1 MEAATNSVATAT
13 NNLAAAAVAG
23 GLNGTVFN
31 GLDVAVII
39 FFAIGMLVTV
49 WFSMR
54 KKNESGKDYFL
65 SGRDANWLQIG
76 SSIFSSN
83 IGSEHLVGLAG
94 AGFVTGMAMAHWEM
108 HAYWILILG
117 WAFVPLYDRMKIFT
131 MPEFLELRFSRGSR
145 NVLSLLTMA
154 SLVLTKIAATI
165 YAGDVVIRTLLNVD
179 SVNIFG
185 HQIDVFW
192 VIALSLAAT
201 TGLYTIFGGMRVIMY
216 TAVLQAP
223 VLIFGSLCILYM
235 GLRVLGHGSLVDGW
249 HATVTAA
256 GKNIHLVRSIHDPD
270 WPWLAIL
277 PGSAIIG
284 FWYWCTDQ
292 YIVQRVLAGKN
303 EQESRRGTILA
314 GFFKLTPVF
323 IFLVPGMIAF
333 ALTQTPGSGF
343 TTGGDAA
350 YTPLVNQGDAAYTSL
365 VAQILPHGLRGM
377 VACGMIVAL
386 MASLGSKFNA
396 SATLFT
402 MDFYREW
409 HPTASPKT
417 EVIVGRIATAVIVF
431 IGMCW
436 VLVIKSLHMPL
447 YEYLQNVQ
455 GYLSPAIAVLFAMGV
470 FWKRATAPAAVWAFV
485 IGMIGGFGRLAA
497 DLIIARPINTLKGIT
512 DGNLSMLHYLVNG
525 PVSVASEKT
534 QHIKDQLQE
543 ATSQMASALP
553 LVKEQLAIKIQCLQ
567 QILAATGISPD
578 QYNEKKTIVEAAL
591 PALKTQLHD
600 QWGVVFSFQQNIHW
614 LYYCEGLFV
623 LTALLMVIISLL
635 TKAPDPKTIQ
645 YTYYGAT
652 PAEKAA
658 TRASWNAWDVI
669 LSLIVVGCV
678 VLFYIKFW

>member
-1 MEAATNSVATAT
+1 MDNTVTNTVASSVSDVATNHLAATS
-13 NNLAAAAVAG
+13 VAG
-23 GLNGTVFN
+23 GWNGTVFN
-31 GLDVAVII
+31 GLDLAVII
-39 FFAIGMLVTV
+39 AFALGMIITV
-49 WFSMR
+49 WYSMR

-117 WAFVPLYDRMKIFT
+117 WAFVPLYDRMKVFT

-179 SVNIFG
+179 HINVFG

-192 VIALSLAAT
+192 AIALGLAFT
-201 TGLYTIFGGMRVIMY
+201 TGLYTVFGGMRVIMY

-223 VLIFGSLCILYM
+223 VLIFGSVCILFM
-235 GLRVLGHGSLVDGW
+235 GLRVLGHGSLIDGW
-249 HATVTAA
+249 HATLTAV
-256 GKNIHLVRSIHDPD
+256 GSNVHLIRSIHDPE

-303 EQESRRGTILA
+303 QQESRRGTILA

-333 ALTQTPGSGF
+333 ALTKTPGVGF
-343 TTGGDAA
+343 STS
-350 YTPLVNQGDAAYTSL
+350 GDAAYTSL

-409 HPTASPKT
+409 HPNASGRS

-431 IGMCW
+431 VGICW
-436 VLVIKSLHMPL
+436 VLVIKNLHMPL
-447 YEYLQNVQ
+447 YLYLQNVQ
-455 GYLSPAIAVLFAMGV
+455 GYLSPAIAVLFGLGV
-470 FWKRATAPAAVWAFV
+470 FWKRATAPAALWAFV
-485 IGMIGGFGRLAA
+485 IGMLGGFGRLALDLVMRGDA
-497 DLIIARPINTLKGIT
+497 DAVTKLKEDLYHSIITL
-512 DGNLSMLHYLVNG
+512 
-525 PVSVASEKT
+525 
-534 QHIKDQLQE
+534 
-543 ATSQMASALP
+543 
-553 LVKEQLAIKIQCLQ
+553 
-567 QILAATGISPD
+567 D
-578 QYNEKKTIVEAAL
+578 QYNAGIAPIKAAHNAIMFDL
-591 PALKTQLHD
+591 
-600 QWGVVFSFQQNIHW
+600 WNIHW

-623 LTALLMVIISLL
+623 LTAALMVIISLL
-635 TKAPDPKTIQ
+635 TKAPDPKTIK
-645 YTYYGAT
+645 YTWYGAT
-652 PAEKAA
+652 PEEKAA
-658 TRASWNAWDVI
+658 TRASWNAWDVV

>member
-1 MEAATNSVATAT
+1 MNEITNSVMAATNSMDVATNALAT
-13 NNLAAAAVAG
+13 ASVAG
-23 GLNGTVFN
+23 GINGTVFN
-31 GLDVAVII
+31 GLDMAVILA
-39 FFAIGMLVTV
+39 FAVGMILTV
-49 WFSMR
+49 WYSMR

-108 HAYWILILG
+108 HAWWIIILG
-117 WAFVPLYDRMKIFT
+117 WAFVPLYDRMKVFT

-165 YAGDVVIRTLLNVD
+165 YAGDVVIRTLLNVNTIHIPGIGD
-179 SVNIFG
+179 L
-185 HQIDVFW
+185 DVFW
-192 VIALSLAAT
+192 AIALGLALT

-216 TAVLQAP
+216 TAVLQSP
-223 VLIFGSLCILYM
+223 VLILGSVCILYT
-235 GLRVLGHGSLVDGW
+235 GLHVLGNGSLVAGW
-249 HATVTAA
+249 HATLKAVADATWH
-256 GKNIHLVRSIHDPD
+256 GEGVHLVRSINDPD

-303 EQESRRGTILA
+303 QQESRRGSILA

-333 ALTQTPGSGF
+333 ALTKAPGVGF
-343 TTGGDAA
+343 STS
-350 YTPLVNQGDAAYTSL
+350 GDAAYTSL

-409 HPTASPKT
+409 YPNASGKT

-431 IGMCW
+431 VGICW
-436 VLVIKSLHMPL
+436 VLVIKNLHMPL
-447 YEYLQNVQ
+447 YLYLQNVQ

-470 FWKRATAPAAVWAFV
+470 FWRRATAPAALWAFV

-497 DLIIARPINTLKGIT
+497 DLVMHSDADAVSKLKVDHYHGVITQAQFDAGIGAIRAT
-512 DGNLSMLHYLVNG
+512 HNG
-525 PVSVASEKT
+525 LLF
-534 QHIKDQLQE
+534 DF
-543 ATSQMASALP
+543 
-553 LVKEQLAIKIQCLQ
+553 
-567 QILAATGISPD
+567 
-578 QYNEKKTIVEAAL
+578 
-591 PALKTQLHD
+591 
-600 QWGVVFSFQQNIHW
+600 WNIHW

-623 LTALLMVIISLL
+623 LTAALMIIISLV
-635 TKAPDPKTIQ
+635 TKAPDPKTIK
-645 YTYYGAT
+645 YTWYGAT
-652 PAEKAA
+652 PEEKAA
-658 TRASWNAWDVI
+658 TKASWNAMDVV
-669 LSLIVVGCV
+669 LSAIVIGCV
-678 VLFYIKFW
+678 VLFYYKFW

>member
-1 MEAATNSVATAT
+1 MDNSATNAAINAVTNAATN
-13 NNLAAAAVAG
+13 AAAAVR
-23 GLNGTVFN
+23 TSVFDN
-31 GLDVAVII
+31 LDWFVII
-39 FFAIGMLVTV
+39 LFGLGMIATI
-49 WFSMR
+49 WYSMR

-108 HAYWILILG
+108 HGWIILVLG
-117 WAFVPLYDRMKIFT
+117 WVFVPLYDRMKIFT

-165 YAGDVVIRTLLNVD
+165 YAGDVVIRTLLNID

-185 HQIDVFW
+185 HQVDVFW
-192 VIALSLAAT
+192 AIALGLAFT

-223 VLIFGSLCILYM
+223 VLIFGSVCILYM
-235 GLRVLGHGSLVDGW
+235 GLHVLGHGSLVDGW
-249 HATVTAA
+249 HATLAA
-256 GKNIHLVRSIHDPD
+256 VGANVHLVRSIKDPD
-270 WPWLAIL
+270 YPWLAVL
-277 PGSAIIG
+277 PASAIIG

-303 EQESRRGTILA
+303 QQESRRGTILA

-333 ALTQTPGSGF
+333 ALTQTPSAGF
-343 TTGGDAA
+343 ATS
-350 YTPLVNQGDAAYTSL
+350 GDAAYTSL

-409 HPTASPKT
+409 YPNASGRT

-431 IGMCW
+431 VGICW
-436 VLVIKSLHMPL
+436 VLVIKALHSNL
-447 YEYLQNVQ
+447 YNYLQNVQ
-455 GYLSPAIAVLFAMGV
+455 GYLSPAIAVLFAAGV
-470 FWKRATAPAAVWAFV
+470 FWKRATAPAALWSFV
-485 IGMIGGFGRLAA
+485 VGMLGGFAKLAA
-497 DLIIARPINTLKGIT
+497 DLVMRN
-512 DGNLSMLHYLVNG
+512 D
-525 PVSVASEKT
+525 SEGV
-534 QHIKDQLQE
+534 IKL
-543 ATSQMASALP
+543 
-553 LVKEQLAIKIQCLQ
+553 KEQLYHGTIYL
-567 QILAATGISPD
+567 D
-578 QYNEKKTIVEAAL
+578 QYNAAIAPIKAKFGL
-591 PALKTQLHD
+591 LFD
-600 QWGVVFSFQQNIHW
+600 FWNIHQW
-614 LYYCEGLFV
+614 YYCEGLFV
-623 LTALLMVIISLL
+623 VTAALMIIISIM
-635 TKAPDPKTIQ
+635 TKAPDPKTIK
-645 YTYYGAT
+645 YTWYGAT
-652 PAEKAA
+652 PEEKAA
-658 TRASWNAWDVI
+658 TRASWNGMDVV
-669 LSLIVVGCV
+669 LSLIVVGAIV
-678 VLFYIKFW
+678 TFYIKFW

>member
-1 MEAATNSVATAT
+1 MNETATNIMMASTNSVT
-13 NNLAAAAVAG
+13 NLAASAVAG
-23 GLNGTVFN
+23 GMNGTVFN

-39 FFAIGMLVTV
+39 LFAVGMLVTV

-94 AGFVTGMAMAHWEM
+94 AGFATGMAMAHWEM
-108 HAYWILILG
+108 HAYWIIILG
-117 WAFVPLYDRMKIFT
+117 WAFVPIYDRMKVFT

-179 SVNIFG
+179 HVNLFG
-185 HQIDVFW
+185 RQIDVFW
-192 VIALSLAAT
+192 VIALALAAT

-223 VLIFGSLCILYM
+223 VLIFGSVCILYT
-235 GLRVLGHGSLVDGW
+235 GLHVLGHGSLIDGW
-249 HATVTAA
+249 QATLTTV
-256 GKNIHLVRSIHDPD
+256 GNNVHLIRSVHDPV
-270 WPWLAIL
+270 WSWTAVL
-277 PGSAIIG
+277 PASAIIG

-303 EQESRRGTILA
+303 QQESRRGTILA

-333 ALTQTPGSGF
+333 ALTKTPGVGF
-343 TTGGDAA
+343 ST
-350 YTPLVNQGDAAYTSL
+350 NGDAAYTSL

-396 SATLFT
+396 AATLFT

-409 HPTASPKT
+409 YPNASGKT
-417 EVIVGRIATAVIVF
+417 EVFVGRLATAAIVF
-431 IGMCW
+431 LGICW
-436 VLVIKSLHMPL
+436 VLVIKSLHSNL
-447 YEYLQNVQ
+447 YVYLQSVQ
-455 GYLSPAIAVLFAMGV
+455 GYLSPAIAVLFVMGV
-470 FWKRATAPAAVWAFV
+470 FWKRATAPAALWSFS
-485 IGMIGGFGRLAA
+485 IGVVGGFARLAA
-497 DLIIARPINTLKGIT
+497 DIYMRSYEKIVGDAKDNLYHQVITL
-512 DGNLSMLHYLVNG
+512 
-525 PVSVASEKT
+525 
-534 QHIKDQLQE
+534 
-543 ATSQMASALP
+543 
-553 LVKEQLAIKIQCLQ
+553 
-567 QILAATGISPD
+567 D
-578 QYNEKKTIVEAAL
+578 QYKAVIAPIQQKYGLIYDLWTI
-591 PALKTQLHD
+591 
-600 QWGVVFSFQQNIHW
+600 NW
-614 LYYCEGLFV
+614 LYYCQILFV
-623 LTALLMVIISLL
+623 LTAVLMVIISLM
-635 TKAPDPKTIQ
+635 TKAPDPKTIKF
-645 YTYYGAT
+645 TWYGAT
-652 PAEKAA
+652 PEEKAA
-658 TRASWNAWDVI
+658 TRASWSAMDVV

>member
-1 MEAATNSVATAT
+1 MNEITNSVETAT
-13 NNLAAAAVAG
+13 NALAMSSVAG
-23 GLNGTVFN
+23 GMNGTVFN
-31 GLDVAVII
+31 GLDLIVII
-39 FFAIGMLVTV
+39 AFALGMIATI

-94 AGFVTGMAMAHWEM
+94 AGFITGMAMAHWEM
-108 HAYWILILG
+108 HGWIILVLG
-117 WAFVPLYDRMKIFT
+117 WVFVPLYDRMKIFT

-179 SVNIFG
+179 SINIFG

-192 VIALSLAAT
+192 AIALGLAAT

-216 TAVLQAP
+216 TAVLQTP
-223 VLIFGSLCILYM
+223 VLIFGSVCILFM
-235 GLRVLGHGSLVDGW
+235 GLHVLGHGSLVEGW
-249 HATVTAA
+249 KATLEKV
-256 GKNIHLVRSIHDPD
+256 GDNVHLIRSNKDPE

-277 PGSAIIG
+277 PGSAMIG

-303 EQESRRGTILA
+303 QQESRRGTILA

-323 IFLVPGMIAF
+323 IFLIPGMIAF
-333 ALTQTPGSGF
+333 ALTKTPSAGF
-343 TTGGDAA
+343 STS
-350 YTPLVNQGDAAYTSL
+350 GDAAYTSL

-409 HPTASPKT
+409 YPNASGKT
-417 EVIVGRIATAVIVF
+417 EVLVGRIATAAIVF
-431 IGMCW
+431 VGICW
-436 VLVIKSLHMPL
+436 VLVIKSLHTNL
-447 YEYLQNVQ
+447 YLYLQNVQ
-455 GYLSPAIAVLFAMGV
+455 GYLSPAIAVLFIAGV
-470 FWKRATAPAAVWAFV
+470 FWKRATATAALWSFV
-485 IGMIGGFGRLAA
+485 VGMVGGFARLAA
-497 DLIIARPINTLKGIT
+497 DLVMRNDSETVSKLKQDLYHGVITL
-512 DGNLSMLHYLVNG
+512 
-525 PVSVASEKT
+525 
-534 QHIKDQLQE
+534 
-543 ATSQMASALP
+543 
-553 LVKEQLAIKIQCLQ
+553 
-567 QILAATGISPD
+567 D
-578 QYNEKKTIVEAAL
+578 QYNAGIAPIHAKFGL
-591 PALKTQLHD
+591 LFD
-600 QWGVVFSFQQNIHW
+600 FWNVFW
-614 LYYCEGLFV
+614 LYYCEWLFIF
-623 LTALLMVIISLL
+623 TALLMIVISLL
-635 TKAPDPKTIQ
+635 TKAPDPKTVK

-652 PAEKAA
+652 PEEKAA
-658 TRASWNAWDVI
+658 TKASWNALDVV
-669 LSLIVVGCV
+669 LTLIVVGTI

>member
-1 MEAATNSVATAT
+1 MDNPVTNAVVNAVSDAATNAV
-13 NNLAAAAVAG
+13 AAVAAATHT
-23 GLNGTVFN
+23 GTVFN
-31 GLDVAVII
+31 NLDWFVIALFGL
-39 FFAIGMLVTV
+39 GMIATV
-49 WFSMR
+49 WYSMR

-94 AGFVTGMAMAHWEM
+94 AGFLTGMAMAHWEM
-108 HAYWILILG
+108 HGWIILILG
-117 WAFVPLYDRMKIFT
+117 WVFVPLYDRMKIFT

-179 SVNIFG
+179 HIDLFG

-192 VIALSLAAT
+192 AIALGLAAT

-216 TAVLQAP
+216 TAVLQTP
-223 VLIFGSLCILYM
+223 VLIFGSVCILYM
-235 GLRVLGHGSLVDGW
+235 GLHVLGHGSLAEGW
-249 HATVTAA
+249 NATLTAV
-256 GKNIHLVRSIHDPD
+256 GDNVHLIRSNKDPE

-277 PGSAIIG
+277 PGSAMIG

-303 EQESRRGTILA
+303 QQESRRGCILA

-333 ALTQTPGSGF
+333 ALTQNPSASFNTS
-343 TTGGDAA
+343 
-350 YTPLVNQGDAAYTSL
+350 GDAAYTSL

-409 HPTASPKT
+409 YPNASGRT
-417 EVIVGRIATAVIVF
+417 EVLVGRIATAAIVF
-431 IGMCW
+431 VGICW
-436 VLVIKSLHMPL
+436 VLVIKSLHTNL
-447 YEYLQNVQ
+447 YLYLQNVQ
-455 GYLSPAIAVLFAMGV
+455 GYLSPAIAVLFGLGV
-470 FWKRATAPAAVWAFV
+470 FWKRATAPAALWSFV
-485 IGMIGGFGRLAA
+485 VGMIGGFARLAA
-497 DLIIARPINTLKGIT
+497 DLVMRNDSETVSKLKQQLYHGAITL
-512 DGNLSMLHYLVNG
+512 
-525 PVSVASEKT
+525 
-534 QHIKDQLQE
+534 
-543 ATSQMASALP
+543 
-553 LVKEQLAIKIQCLQ
+553 
-567 QILAATGISPD
+567 D
-578 QYNEKKTIVEAAL
+578 QYNAGIAPIHAKFGL
-591 PALKTQLHD
+591 LFD
-600 QWGVVFSFQQNIHW
+600 FWNIFW
-614 LYYCEGLFV
+614 LYYCEWLF
-623 LTALLMVIISLL
+623 LFTAALMIIISLL
-635 TKAPDPKTIQ
+635 TKAPDPKTVK

-652 PAEKAA
+652 PEEKAA
-658 TRASWNAWDVI
+658 TRASWNAMDVV
-669 LSLIVVGCV
+669 LSLIVVGTI

>member
-1 MEAATNSVATAT
+1 MNILTPLFAAVDP
-13 NNLAAAAVAG
+13 AAAASAG
-23 GLNGTVFN
+23 GTVFN
-31 GLDVAVII
+31 NLDWFVIVLFGLGMVAV
-39 FFAIGMLVTV
+39 V
-49 WFSMR
+49 WYSMQ

-108 HAYWILILG
+108 HAWWIIILG
-117 WAFVPLYDRMKIFT
+117 WAFVPLYDRMKVFT

-179 SVNIFG
+179 SVSIFG

-192 VIALSLAAT
+192 AIALGLAFT

-216 TAVLQAP
+216 TAVLQSP
-223 VLIFGSLCILYM
+223 VLIFGSVCILYM
-235 GLRVLGHGSLVDGW
+235 GLRVLGHGSLIDGW
-249 HATVTAA
+249 HATLASVVAA
-256 GKNIHLVRSIHDPD
+256 TWHGEGVHLVRSLRDPE

-303 EQESRRGTILA
+303 QQESRRGSILA

-333 ALTQTPGSGF
+333 ALTQTPGVGF
-343 TTGGDAA
+343 STS
-350 YTPLVNQGDAAYTSL
+350 GDAAYTSL

-396 SATLFT
+396 AATLFT

-431 IGMCW
+431 VGICW
-436 VLVIKSLHMPL
+436 VLVIKNLKMPL
-447 YEYLQNVQ
+447 YLYLQNVQ
-455 GYLSPAIAVLFAMGV
+455 GYLSPAIAVLFALGV
-470 FWKRATAPAAVWAFV
+470 FWKRATAPAALWSFV
-485 IGMIGGFGRLAA
+485 VGMVGGFGRLAL
-497 DLIIARPINTLKGIT
+497 DLIMRTDADAVSKLKVDHYHGIITPAQYDAGIAAIRATHNGIMF
-512 DGNLSMLHYLVNG
+512 DLW
-525 PVSVASEKT
+525 
-534 QHIKDQLQE
+534 Q
-543 ATSQMASALP
+543 
-553 LVKEQLAIKIQCLQ
+553 
-567 QILAATGISPD
+567 
-578 QYNEKKTIVEAAL
+578 
-591 PALKTQLHD
+591 
-600 QWGVVFSFQQNIHW
+600 IHW

-623 LTALLMVIISLL
+623 LTAALMIIISLM
-635 TKAPDPKTIQ
+635 TKAPDPKTVK
-645 YTYYGAT
+645 YTWYGAT
-652 PAEKAA
+652 PEEKAA
-658 TRASWNAWDVI
+658 TKASWNAMDVV
-669 LSLIVVGCV
+669 LSLIVIVCV

>member
-1 MEAATNSVATAT
+1 MNEITNSAVVATNS
-13 NNLAAAAVAG
+13 LAASAVAG

-31 GLDVAVII
+31 GLDLIVIVA
-39 FFAIGMLVTV
+39 FAIGMIVTV

-94 AGFVTGMAMAHWEM
+94 AGFATGMAMAHWEM

-117 WAFVPLYDRMKIFT
+117 WAFVPLYDRMKVFT

-179 SVNIFG
+179 SINIFG

-192 VIALSLAAT
+192 AIALGLAFT
-201 TGLYTIFGGMRVIMY
+201 TGLYTVFGGMRVIMY

-223 VLIFGSLCILYM
+223 VLIFGSVCILFM
-235 GLRVLGHGSLVDGW
+235 GLRVLGHGSLIDGW
-249 HATVTAA
+249 HATLTAV
-256 GKNIHLVRSIHDPD
+256 GDNVHLVRSIHDPD

-303 EQESRRGTILA
+303 QQESRRGTILA

-333 ALTQTPGSGF
+333 ALTKTPGVGF
-343 TTGGDAA
+343 STS
-350 YTPLVNQGDAAYTSL
+350 GDAAYTSL

-409 HPTASPKT
+409 YPNASGKT
-417 EVIVGRIATAVIVF
+417 EVIVGRIATGAIVF
-431 IGMCW
+431 LGICW
-436 VLVIKSLHMPL
+436 VLVIKSLHTNL
-447 YEYLQNVQ
+447 YLYLQNVQ
-455 GYLSPAIAVLFAMGV
+455 GYLSPAIAVLFGVGV
-470 FWKRATAPAAVWAFV
+470 FWKRATAPAALWSFV

-497 DLIIARPINTLKGIT
+497 DLVMRDDAEAVTKLKEDLYHKVITL
-512 DGNLSMLHYLVNG
+512 
-525 PVSVASEKT
+525 
-534 QHIKDQLQE
+534 
-543 ATSQMASALP
+543 
-553 LVKEQLAIKIQCLQ
+553 
-567 QILAATGISPD
+567 D
-578 QYNEKKTIVEAAL
+578 QYNAGIAPIKAAHNSL
-591 PALKTQLHD
+591 LFD
-600 QWGVVFSFQQNIHW
+600 FWNIHW

-623 LTALLMVIISLL
+623 VTAVLMVIISLL
-635 TKAPDPKTIQ
+635 TAPPDPKTVK
-645 YTYYGAT
+645 YTWYGAT
-652 PAEKAA
+652 PEEKAA
-658 TRASWNAWDVI
+658 TRASWNAMDVV

-678 VLFYIKFW
+678 VLFYYKFW

>member
-1 MEAATNSVATAT
+1 MEAATNSVANAT
-13 NNLAAAAVAG
+13 NSLAVASAAG

-31 GLDVAVII
+31 GLDIAVII
-39 FFAIGMLVTV
+39 LFAIGMIVTV
-49 WFSMR
+49 WLSMR

-94 AGFVTGMAMAHWEM
+94 AGFATGMAMAHWEM

-117 WAFVPLYDRMKIFT
+117 WAFVPLYDRMKVFT

-179 SVNIFG
+179 HINVFG

-192 VIALSLAAT
+192 AIALGLAFT
-201 TGLYTIFGGMRVIMY
+201 TGIYTVFGGMRVIMY

-223 VLIFGSLCILYM
+223 VLIFGSVCILYM
-235 GLRVLGHGSLVDGW
+235 GLRVLGHGSLIDGW
-249 HATVTAA
+249 HATLTTV
-256 GKNIHLVRSIHDPD
+256 GDNVHLVRSINDPD

-303 EQESRRGTILA
+303 QQESRRGTILA

-333 ALTQTPGSGF
+333 ALTKTPGVGF
-343 TTGGDAA
+343 STS
-350 YTPLVNQGDAAYTSL
+350 GDAAYTSL

-409 HPTASPKT
+409 HPNASGKT
-417 EVIVGRIATAVIVF
+417 EVFVGRLATAVIVF
-431 IGMCW
+431 IGICW
-436 VLVIKSLHMPL
+436 VLVIKNLHMPL
-447 YEYLQNVQ
+447 YLYLQNVQ
-455 GYLSPAIAVLFAMGV
+455 GYLSPSIAVLFGLGV
-470 FWKRATAPAAVWAFV
+470 FWKRATAPAALWAFV
-485 IGMIGGFGRLAA
+485 VGMVAGFGRLAL
-497 DLIIARPINTLKGIT
+497 DLIMRSDADAVTKLKG
-512 DGNLSMLHYLVNG
+512 DHYHHLISQADYETGMATIRATHNG
-525 PVSVASEKT
+525 FLFD
-534 QHIKDQLQE
+534 I
-543 ATSQMASALP
+543 
-553 LVKEQLAIKIQCLQ
+553 
-567 QILAATGISPD
+567 
-578 QYNEKKTIVEAAL
+578 
-591 PALKTQLHD
+591 
-600 QWGVVFSFQQNIHW
+600 WNIHW

-623 LTALLMVIISLL
+623 LTAALMIVISLM
-635 TKAPDPKTIQ
+635 TKAPDPKTVKF
-645 YTYYGAT
+645 TWYGAS
-652 PAEKAA
+652 AEEKAA
-658 TRASWNAWDVI
+658 TRASWNALDVV

>member
-1 MEAATNSVATAT
+1 MNEITNSVVAVTNAVAATT
-13 NNLAAAAVAG
+13 AAAVNTG
-23 GLNGTVFN
+23 SVFN
-31 GLDVAVII
+31 NLDWFVIALFGL
-39 FFAIGMLVTV
+39 GMIVTV

-94 AGFVTGMAMAHWEM
+94 AGFITGMAMAHWEM
-108 HAYWILILG
+108 HGWIILVLG

-179 SVNIFG
+179 SVNLFG
-185 HQIDVFW
+185 HQIDIFW
-192 VIALSLAAT
+192 VIALGLAAT

-223 VLIFGSLCILYM
+223 VLIFGSVCILYM
-235 GLRVLGHGSLVDGW
+235 GLHVLGHGSLVDGW
-249 HATVTAA
+249 KATLAA
-256 GKNIHLVRSIHDPD
+256 VGDNVHLIRSNKDPE

-277 PGSAIIG
+277 PGSAMIG

-303 EQESRRGTILA
+303 QQESRRGTILA

-323 IFLVPGMIAF
+323 IFLVPGMIAY
-333 ALTQTPGSGF
+333 ALTQTPSAGF
-343 TTGGDAA
+343 STS
-350 YTPLVNQGDAAYTSL
+350 GDAAYTSL

-409 HPTASPKT
+409 YPKASGKT
-417 EVIVGRIATAVIVF
+417 EVLVGRIATAAIVF
-431 IGMCW
+431 LGICW
-436 VLVIKSLHMPL
+436 VLVIKSLHTNL
-447 YEYLQNVQ
+447 YLYLQNVQ
-455 GYLSPAIAVLFAMGV
+455 GYLSPAIAVLFIAGV
-470 FWKRATAPAAVWAFV
+470 FWKRATAPAALWSFV
-485 IGMIGGFGRLAA
+485 VGMIGGFARLAA
-497 DLIIARPINTLKGIT
+497 DLVMRNDSETVSKLKQQLYHSAITL
-512 DGNLSMLHYLVNG
+512 
-525 PVSVASEKT
+525 
-534 QHIKDQLQE
+534 
-543 ATSQMASALP
+543 
-553 LVKEQLAIKIQCLQ
+553 
-567 QILAATGISPD
+567 D
-578 QYNEKKTIVEAAL
+578 QYNAGIAPIRAKFGL
-591 PALKTQLHD
+591 LFD
-600 QWGVVFSFQQNIHW
+600 FWNIFW
-614 LYYCEGLFV
+614 LYYCEWLF
-623 LTALLMVIISLL
+623 LFTAALMIIISLL
-635 TKAPDPKTIQ
+635 TKAPDPKTIK

-652 PAEKAA
+652 PEEKAA
-658 TRASWNAWDVI
+658 TRASWNAMDVV
-669 LSLIVVGCV
+669 LSLIVVGII